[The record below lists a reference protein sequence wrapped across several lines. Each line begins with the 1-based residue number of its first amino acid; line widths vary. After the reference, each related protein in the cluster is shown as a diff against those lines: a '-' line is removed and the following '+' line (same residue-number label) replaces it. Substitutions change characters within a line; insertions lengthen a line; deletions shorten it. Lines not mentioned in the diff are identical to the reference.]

1 MKRAYIDEIHC
12 KGCANELIK
21 IFESIYG
28 LSNVSVSVEN
38 DYVSYD
44 GYVSE
49 RVIREALENTKFK
62 LVRIEK
68 HD

>member
-12 KGCANELIK
+12 KGCAKELVK

-28 LSNVSVSVEN
+28 LSNVSVSVEQ
-38 DYVSYD
+38 DYVLYD

-49 RVIREALENTKFK
+49 RVIRDALENTKFNLIK
-62 LVRIEK
+62 IEK
-68 HD
+68 DN